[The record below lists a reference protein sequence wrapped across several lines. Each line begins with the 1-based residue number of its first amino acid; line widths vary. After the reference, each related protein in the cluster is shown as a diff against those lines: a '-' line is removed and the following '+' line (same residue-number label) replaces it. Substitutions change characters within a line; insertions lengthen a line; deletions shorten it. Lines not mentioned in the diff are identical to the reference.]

1 LPYDEM
7 EAEAAAAFG
16 EIEGDDN
23 VDAAEADAE

>member
-16 EIEGDDN
+16 EIEGDVVAD
-23 VDAAEADAE
+23 VVESDAE